1 MRNSSVIKY
10 HFTRMRKGGGGL
22 GDVIIDSP
30 FGINSGTIKFVDDNS
45 DDVRLNISEV
55 SSLLL
60 EH

>member
-10 HFTRMRKGGGGL
+10 HFTRMRKSRGGL